1 LDIEHAIALVNTVN
15 WAFFD
20 ARFIL
25 NINAR
30 LGNYIGHDL
39 TSKLV
44 SLLFDRAYSNHA
56 LALLP
61 D

>member
-1 LDIEHAIALVNTVN
+1 LDVEHAIAFVNTVN
-15 WAFFD
+15 WAFLD
-20 ARFIL
+20 AGFVL

-44 SLLFDRAYSNHA
+44 GLLFNRAYSNHA
-56 LALLP
+56 LAQLP

>member
-1 LDIEHAIALVNTVN
+1 LDVEHAITFVNTVN
-15 WAFFD
+15 RAFLD
-20 ARFIL
+20 AGFVL
-25 NINAR
+25 YINAR

-56 LALLP
+56 PALLP

>member
-1 LDIEHAIALVNTVN
+1 
-15 WAFFD
+15 
-20 ARFIL
+20 
-25 NINAR
+25 

-44 SLLFDRAYSNHA
+44 SLLFNRAYSNHA
-56 LALLP
+56 LAQLP